1 MIPAEAKPSM
11 QGALWSI
18 LATCNVDG
26 TPNITSV
33 SQVWYVDEVHVAVS
47 FQFFNK
53 TVQNLHENPYAAIRL
68 FDPNGTHHWAIDAR
82 FVREETEGRVFDE
95 MEMQLEA
102 IASMTG
108 MEGVFKLK
116 GAHIYE
122 VLRIERLP
130 LLGAPGV
137 TSSSS

>member
-1 MIPAEAKPSM
+1 MIPADAKPSM
-11 QGALWSI
+11 QGAFQSI
-18 LATCNVDG
+18 LATCNSDG

-33 SQVWYVDEVHVAVS
+33 SQVWYVDESHVAVS

-53 TVQNLHENPYAAIRL
+53 TVANLRDNPHAAIRL
-68 FDPNGTHHWAIDAR
+68 FDPTGKDHWGLDVK
-82 FVREETEGRVFDE
+82 FVRAETEGTVFDQ

-102 IASMTG
+102 IASMSG
-108 MEGVFKLK
+108 MQDVFKLR

-130 LLGAPGV
+130 LIK
-137 TSSSS
+137 T